1 MSSHSPTA
9 LAVVKWCVGGGIDV
23 EGAAVLVGTAT
34 EVVVVVSTTGT
45 VVVSTTGTVV
55 VEALA
60 ADPVVVG
67 ADVTDGAT
75 VPIRTMATRSSVTTG
90 SGELQADEVA
100 NRNATSSTGT

>member
-1 MSSHSPTA
+1 M
-9 LAVVKWCVGGGIDV
+9 
-23 EGAAVLVGTAT
+23 VGTAP
-34 EVVVVVSTTGT
+34 EVVVVSTTGT
-45 VVVSTTGTVV
+45 VVVSITGTVVV

-67 ADVTDGAT
+67 ADVADGAT

-100 NRNATSSTGT
+100 NRNATSSTGA